1 MPIVYCHAPFP
12 EHRHRCDRRACDPST
27 HVLSLS
33 VDYHTI
39 TIIITI
45 ILIINITIILI
56 GDDHLMV
63 ISYAGTALL
72 AESKIELR
80 NCKRANSEQGRAR
93 AMN

>member
-1 MPIVYCHAPFP
+1 M
-12 EHRHRCDRRACDPST
+12 
-27 HVLSLS
+27 
-33 VDYHTI
+33 
-39 TIIITI
+39 IIIIIIIII
-45 ILIINITIILI
+45 ILV

-80 NCKRANSEQGRAR
+80 NCKRANSEQGRAH

>member
-1 MPIVYCHAPFP
+1 MLLFLSIDI
-12 EHRHRCDRRACDPST
+12 RKQSDWRACDPST
-27 HVLSLS
+27 YVLALS

-39 TIIITI
+39 TIIITT

-56 GDDHLMV
+56 GDYHLMV

-80 NCKRANSEQGRAR
+80 NCKRADSEQGRAH